1 MAIITWDDD
10 GSQYYVPDALLY
22 GGDPQAAWAAAIPLA
37 KWQAMQRL
45 ESLQS
50 QLNNFPAPT
59 EAELLDFARQ
69 THHAYIARRQ
79 ISGQIELIEQEL
91 AAWPSR

>member
-22 GGDPQAAWAAAIPLA
+22 GNDPAAAWAAAIPAA
-37 KWQAMQRL
+37 KYRAQQRL
-45 ESLQS
+45 EALQA
-50 QLNNFPAPT
+50 QLINFAEPS
-59 EAELLDFARQ
+59 EAELLEFARQ

-79 ISGQIELIEQEL
+79 IAEQIALAEQEL
-91 AAWPSR
+91 QQWP